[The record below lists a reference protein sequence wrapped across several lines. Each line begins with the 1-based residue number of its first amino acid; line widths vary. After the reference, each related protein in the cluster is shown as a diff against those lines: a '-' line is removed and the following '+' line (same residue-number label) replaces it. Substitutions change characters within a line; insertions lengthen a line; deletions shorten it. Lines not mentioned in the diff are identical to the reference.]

1 MREKEKTNTPVA
13 EEQSEPVKQ
22 GKFLRNLP
30 VIVLAVMVLWLL
42 GKAFSVPSKPFRGM
56 DMHGFGRLQVVESGR
71 VKPLD
76 SLARNYLILI
86 SERQTTTEMVPDSRG
101 REKEV
106 KRPAIKWLLDTMS
119 GSPTAANYR
128 VFRIENLHVLRT
140 LGLKPRHGYRY
151 TLKELV
157 PRLPELVGE
166 TLKANEKRRNNQP
179 LSLEEEQFVELG
191 MRLQHV
197 VHFYALIAPHIIP
210 PEGDN
215 NWRSITEWVAGDLG
229 KRQPTEQETEAMA
242 RQLRQA
248 ALPTIGRG
256 DFSGEFRQSQKQ
268 KLENLRDIGNE
279 PIRNWADM
287 LLAWQR
293 NDANAFNNSLA
304 EAQKRTAEADAS
316 GSSGTGFE
324 VFYNHLEPFS
334 TSAAMYLMGFLLIC
348 VSWLFGAPVDEERM
362 KSTGRLIFGIVCF
375 ALLLSF
381 VGTVLGGLW
390 ADDSWGRFWGWD
402 PKENGALMIVLW
414 NAIILHARLGGF
426 LKARGLAILAL
437 GGNIITAWSWFGVNQ
452 LGVGLHSYGA
462 VSGITFWLL
471 VFCTS
476 QLLFIIVGSLPHRFW
491 MTSTDT
497 GKSGT
502 VALSSVL
509 NRAAFNLIA
518 FTFVLHTFGL
528 IARIWISGYPP
539 VTTLYS
545 SAIFIG
551 WGAVIMGL
559 LLEKMQRS
567 QPGIGNAMAAVGGF
581 STLLIAH
588 FLAIGDGDTFTMMQ
602 AVLDTRFWL
611 ATHVTTVTLGYMATF
626 VAGGL
631 GMYMLFRS
639 NRWCV
644 FGLGIFFDLWYI
656 GGLVARKKG
665 IEFPPL
671 SVGENLLVNPL
682 YIFLWAGIILTTIG
696 GYRMSQ
702 SGWLPAPAE
711 GRQ

>member
-1 MREKEKTNTPVA
+1 MSEKEKINTPVA

-56 DMHGFGRLQVVESGR
+56 DMHGFGRLPVVESGR

-119 GSPTAANYR
+119 GSPNAQNYR
-128 VFRIENLHVLRT
+128 VFRIENLHVLRSMN
-140 LGLKPRHGYRY
+140 LKPRHGYRY
-151 TLKELV
+151 SLKEIA
-157 PRLPELVGE
+157 PRFSVMASEYD
-166 TLKANEKRRNNQP
+166 KANNKKRKKEP
-179 LSLEEEQFVELG
+179 LSLEEEQFHELG
-191 MRLQHV
+191 MRLNQFV
-197 VHFYALIAPHIIP
+197 RLASLNNPHTLP
-210 PEGDN
+210 PTEGR
-215 NWRSITEWVAGDLG
+215 NWRSFTGFHTTDESLEKDEFEQHGRVVGIIKSNGYGEYMPTVQQNRLGEFIALG
-229 KRQPTEQETEAMA
+229 KAPANHI
-242 RQLRQA
+242 A
-248 ALPTIGRG
+248 A
-256 DFSGEFRQSQKQ
+256 
-268 KLENLRDIGNE
+268 
-279 PIRNWADM
+279 M
-287 LLAWQR
+287 LLAWQENNPR
-293 NDANAFNNSLA
+293 DFNDQLA
-304 EAQKRTAEADAS
+304 KVQNWLNENPPPE
-316 GSSGTGFE
+316 SSGTGFE

-491 MTSTDT
+491 MTPTDT